1 MYAVGMS
8 VSIVFR
14 EETLCAIQCRC
25 GVTHITA
32 GASIVFVSI
41 VHHRCDYKQVSNLL
55 FYTQSTSTQKNK
67 NRNKTHTKAKQKQNH
82 LLFPDML
89 KEFQDLSSVP
99 FCHNRHE
106 ALRACSVNVEVF

>member
-55 FYTQSTSTQKNK
+55 FYTQSTSTQKT
-67 NRNKTHTKAKQKQNH
+67 KTETKHTQKQN
-82 LLFPDML
+82 
-89 KEFQDLSSVP
+89 E
-99 FCHNRHE
+99 NRTTYYSQI
-106 ALRACSVNVEVF
+106 C